1 MHIFTEGRGLFRSF
15 ELYIKSDFL
24 ERLQTWKS
32 EISSCIPFGGVVG
45 YHLSPRE
52 RSKTFRE
59 AAGHNWRTGRQTAG
73 HAVSDLKNFQ
83 KKCLTKITDFVI
95 LYRLSSRA
103 RAWKDTGRC
112 QAAPRKAPLKPN
124 IWQLNRNAALKI
136 SFRLFIRSDF
146 KHRIWK
152 ELQRKVWTNQTKQI
166 TERWTKQIS

>member
-1 MHIFTEGRGLFRSF
+1 MFLENGWHFQKTS
-15 ELYIKSDFL
+15 ELYKNIWILRQMADMKW
-24 ERLQTWKS
+24 R
-32 EISSCIPFGGVVG
+32 ISPCIPFGGVVG

-59 AAGHNWRTGRQTAG
+59 AAGHNWRTGRQTARP
-73 HAVSDLKNFQ
+73 AVSDLKNFQ

>member
-1 MHIFTEGRGLFRSF
+1 MFLENGWHFQKTS
-15 ELYIKSDFL
+15 ELYKNIWILRQMADMKKANFPLHSL
-24 ERLQTWKS
+24 WGSGR
-32 EISSCIPFGGVVG
+32 IPLVAAREVKNLSWGGRAQ
-45 YHLSPRE
+45 LKDRTAD
-52 RSKTFRE
+52 SKTC
-59 AAGHNWRTGRQTAG
+59 GLRTE
-73 HAVSDLKNFQ
+73 NFQ
-83 KKCLTKITDFVI
+83 KKCLTKITHFVI

-103 RAWKDTGRC
+103 RAWKGTGRC

-124 IWQLNRNAALKI
+124 IWQLNRNATLKI